1 MVSELNFPSCRCR
14 CHTQHFH
21 LPQVPQLRTQSV
33 SCGSCK
39 TVTNFTL
46 FHMLLNVV
54 FRQLWQSGTES
65 PHPPPNNLVPSQSLS
80 LLCLSS
86 AFSSTVS
93 AVSDLL
99 QNYINCNSL
108 FLAFCFLLSSP
119 SLLFSLSLCYAI
131 IICSMP
137 CKIVGV
143 IVMRGTR
150 QVASWGR
157 VFAGSETSSGF
168 AVAVRVMQ
176 MQESCN

>member
-1 MVSELNFPSCRCR
+1 MWQLQSCYKFHTFPHASQRCVPATLTER
-14 CHTQHFH
+14 HT
-21 LPQVPQLRTQSV
+21 VPT
-33 SCGSCK
+33 
-39 TVTNFTL
+39 
-46 FHMLLNVV
+46 
-54 FRQLWQSGTES
+54 
-65 PHPPPNNLVPSQSLS
+65 PPSSNLVPSQSLS

-157 VFAGSETSSGF
+157 VSVCVGSETSSGF